1 MLIFASTIWLFA
13 LFAVAWWGDRSPRWS
28 ERQNSVI
35 YALALGVY
43 FTSWTYFGTV
53 TQAAQWQVWLPP
65 TLLGVLLLLALGWPL
80 LRRIAEQVGQYAS
93 TSLADLIAAHCGRSP
108 ALARLLTLVIVAG
121 SVPYLALQLK
131 AITSSLAV
139 LVPINGVSERWS
151 QLAVT
156 ALLLCFALYFGA
168 RRAAVDGS
176 HRGLV
181 LAMAGLSL
189 FKLIALLMIGV
200 GVWMA
205 SPAAW
210 PTQALQQ
217 AAIARTEPHY
227 LGLVALGAMAFVSLP
242 HVFHIAMAEFKPAA
256 QLAPVA
262 RIFCAYLVLIALPI
276 LPLAVLGQQLLPA
289 HISGDVYTLALPRAL
304 SLDALSVLGF
314 LGGLSAATGMVVVT
328 AHALGIMLAQ
338 HWFASGLLR
347 LALRDDATLATDG
360 SQTQAQLLR
369 QRRGAIVLVFALAY
383 GFAVWIAGER
393 SLADI
398 GVLSMGA
405 LAQLMPALVFVAF
418 AWRLSAFAAGA
429 AVLSGLSGLVALQ
442 WTPMD
447 TSFTV
452 LVAVLGNIAVL
463 LIGQRQ
469 VARAQLA
476 LAPNVGTLERIAQRF
491 LSAEQLLAWRQSGPE
506 AQALQQALQ
515 ARLAPLIG
523 ASSAHVLLTRAQ
535 TSAVG
540 TFEAVADL
548 VDASSQDI
556 RFNQRLLHTA
566 LENMSQGISV
576 VDERLCLVAWNAPYA
591 RLFGFPEH
599 LLRVGTPITQLIR
612 FNIEQGLLGEAAV
625 KELEANLQR
634 RLARMQLGHAYVA
647 ERELSDGT
655 VLQIRGNPMP
665 GGGFVATFTDVTAF
679 RRAETALKLSNE
691 TLEARV
697 EARTRELTAAT
708 EQVAQAVQAKSRFLT
723 ALGHDLLQPV
733 NAAQLYAHALRLE
746 LKQSAWEPAANGRS
760 EPVANRT
767 LRHLEGAL
775 QSATELLQSLL
786 DMARLDTDRQKVEA
800 RSVSVDALLEQ
811 LVRDCLV
818 LAESRGLA
826 LRYRP
831 SGLHIHS
838 DPQLLR
844 RVLQNFLINALRY
857 TDQGGALIAAQCR
870 GADVWLRVFDTGPG
884 IAPQDQ
890 ARIFDAFERLPAQQ
904 GSGEGLGLGL
914 TIARGMCEL
923 LGHTLLLS
931 SRPGRG
937 SSFGLIA
944 RSTQAAPVP
953 LSKSSEAPSPWS
965 NAAVNPAKAPP
976 FEVWVVDNH
985 APSLDALA
993 RLLQSWNVRVQTHS
1007 SFAEALAAPQLQ
1019 ASVWIFDYHL
1029 EKDHTGLALYQTL
1042 RTQHFAAQSHPCV
1055 IVSADGSE
1063 ALRQAVQN
1071 AALSLLA
1078 KPIRP
1083 LALRSVL
1090 DQLLRQAHTR

>member
-1 MLIFASTIWLFA
+1 MLIIASTIWLIA
-13 LFAVAWWGDRSPRWS
+13 LFAVAWWGDRSPPWS
-28 ERQNSVI
+28 TRQNSMI
-35 YALALGVY
+35 YALAMGVY

-53 TQAAQWQVWLPP
+53 TQAAQWRVWLPP
-65 TLLGVLLLLALGWPL
+65 TMLGVLLLLALGWPL
-80 LRRIAEQVGQYAS
+80 LRRIAEQVGHYAS

-108 ALARLLTLVIVAG
+108 ALARLLTLVIVMG

-131 AITSSLAV
+131 AITSSLAI
-139 LVPINGVSERWS
+139 LVPMDGVSERWS

-189 FKLIALLMIGV
+189 FKLMALLTIGL
-200 GVWMA
+200 GVWLA
-205 SPAAW
+205 STSPW

-217 AAIARTEPHY
+217 ASVLRSEPHY

-256 QLAPVA
+256 NLAKVA
-262 RIFCAYLVLIALPI
+262 RIFAVYLVLIALPI
-276 LPLAVLGQQLLPA
+276 LPLAVLGQQLLPS

-304 SLDALSVLGF
+304 SLDVLSVLGF

-328 AHALGIMLAQ
+328 AHAVGIMVAQ

-347 LALRDDATLATDG
+347 LAMRDDTSMRADG

-405 LAQLMPALVFVAF
+405 LAQLMPALVFIAF
-418 AWRLSAFAAGA
+418 AWSLSAFAAGA
-429 AVLSGLSGLVALQ
+429 AVLTGLITLIALQ
-442 WTPMD
+442 WTTMD
-447 TSFTV
+447 ISFTV
-452 LVAVLGNIAVL
+452 LVAVLSNVAVML
-463 LIGQRQ
+463 VGQRQ
-469 VARAQLA
+469 AARAQLA
-476 LAPNVGTLERIAQRF
+476 LEPSIRTLERIAQRF
-491 LSAEQLLAWRQSGPE
+491 LSDEQLIAWRQSGPV
-506 AQALQQALQ
+506 AHALQAALQ

-535 TSAVG
+535 TSAAG

-548 VDASSQDI
+548 VDASSQDF

-576 VDERLCLVAWNAPYA
+576 VDEHLCLVAWNTPYA

-599 LLRVGTPITQLIR
+599 LLRVGTPITLLIR
-612 FNIEQGLLGEAAV
+612 YNIEQGLLGEAAMAQ
-625 KELEANLQR
+625 LEANLQR

-647 ERELSDGT
+647 ERELNDGT

-679 RRAETALKLSNE
+679 RRAETALKLNNE

-746 LKQSAWEPAANGRS
+746 LKQNGTDTTIAAKAEPLAG
-760 EPVANRT
+760 RT

-775 QSATELLQSLL
+775 QSATELLHSLL
-786 DMARLDTDRQKVEA
+786 DMARLDTDRLKVEA
-800 RSVSVDALLEQ
+800 RSISVDAVLEQ
-811 LVRDCLV
+811 LVRDCIV
-818 LAESRGLA
+818 LAETRGLA

-857 TDQGGALIAAQCR
+857 TEQGGVLIAAQRR
-870 GADVWLRVFDTGPG
+870 GTQVWLRVFDTGPG
-884 IAPQDQ
+884 IAPHDQ
-890 ARIFDAFERLPAQQ
+890 TRIFEAFERLPAQLG
-904 GSGEGLGLGL
+904 GSEGLGLGL
-914 TIARGMCEL
+914 TIARGICDL
-923 LGHTLLLS
+923 LGHPLLLS
-931 SRPGRG
+931 STPGRG
-937 SSFGLIA
+937 SSFGLVANAVSPHVEASVRNKPSHTPEIWAGIA
-944 RSTQAAPVP
+944 NK
-953 LSKSSEAPSPWS
+953 SKLPITAWL
-965 NAAVNPAKAPP
+965 
-976 FEVWVVDNH
+976 VDNH
-985 APSLDALA
+985 GPSLDALA
-993 RLLQSWNVRVQTHS
+993 GLLRSWNVQVYTAS
-1007 SFAEALAAPQLQ
+1007 SYSDALAKPQLQ
-1019 ASVWIFDYHL
+1019 TNVWLFDYHL
-1029 EKDHTGLALYQTL
+1029 EQEHTGLALYRHL
-1042 RTQHFAAQSHPCV
+1042 CAQLGQSQPCV
-1055 IVSADGSE
+1055 IVSADGSD
-1063 ALRQAVQN
+1063 ALRQATKE
-1071 AALSLLA
+1071 ASLALLA

-1090 DQLLRQAHTR
+1090 DQLLREKPSG